1 MYIIYALTVTCS
13 IKNVNICSTMTGRFI
28 NMFVINAHPFDH
40 VADIYISVAYT
51 RRKIYIAIY
60 IYLYNTVNI

>member
-1 MYIIYALTVTCS
+1 MAGNSFVPLTVTCS

-51 RRKIYIAIY
+51 RRKKIYL
-60 IYLYNTVNI
+60 YLYNTINI